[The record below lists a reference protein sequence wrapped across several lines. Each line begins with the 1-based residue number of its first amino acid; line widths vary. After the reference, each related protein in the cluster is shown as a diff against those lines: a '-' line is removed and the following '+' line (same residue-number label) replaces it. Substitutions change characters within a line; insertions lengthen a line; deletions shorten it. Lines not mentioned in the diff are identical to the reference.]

1 MSERIRKRSAD
12 QVPAKTGGNKNVWR
26 KTKQP
31 GNRTTRTC
39 EIQEYCGACSSINE
53 RYEIGLNRKT
63 EDAVE
68 MFRRA
73 GLLNGVQVTPPFASP
88 QKLEYRCH
96 AKLAVAPAGAVVP
109 ELRKETGRF
118 GIGLYQ
124 PGSHEVVPINHCP
137 VHRRQIKRVMFDL
150 ETCLEESLLTPYNE
164 RTHTGDVRHIAIRS
178 AHLTNE
184 LMITFVVTREIKNEI
199 KAIVARLRERGH
211 LISSA
216 QMNINDIKG
225 NVIFGEESESV
236 VGSATMRERIC
247 ELDVELGPTSF
258 FQINPWQ
265 ADAMYRRI
273 ADLAGRPA
281 KDAVAWDL
289 YCGIGSISLVLARQG
304 FKVMGIEENPHAI
317 ANAERNANKNDVP
330 SPFFMAA
337 KVEDAVVGV
346 PQWSRN
352 PAVIVANPSRR
363 GMDPEAR
370 RVVRETLLACKGSR
384 LIYMSCEAETLAR
397 DLKDIVG
404 SGVVLRQIEPYD
416 MFPFTE
422 KMEWLAVVTSN

>member
-1 MSERIRKRSAD
+1 M
-12 QVPAKTGGNKNVWR
+12 
-26 KTKQP
+26 
-31 GNRTTRTC
+31 
-39 EIQEYCGACSSINE
+39 ACSSINE
-53 RYEIGLNRKT
+53 RYEIGLIRKT
-63 EDAVE
+63 ESSLE
-68 MFRRA
+68 MFRSA

-96 AKLAVAPAGAVVP
+96 AKLAIGPARSVVRD
-109 ELRKETGRF
+109 LQKEFGRF

-124 PGSHEVVPINHCP
+124 PGSHEIVPINHCP
-137 VHRRQIKRVMFDL
+137 VHRIQIKRVMFDL
-150 ETCLEESLLTPYNE
+150 ENLLEESDLTPYNE
-164 RTHTGDVRHIAIRS
+164 RNHSGDLRHIAIRA

-184 LMITFVVTREIKNEI
+184 LMLTFVVTREIKNDI
-199 KAIVARLRERGH
+199 KAIVARLKERGH

-216 QMNINDIKG
+216 QMNINTTKG
-225 NVIFGEESESV
+225 NVIFGDVSEAV

-273 ADLAGRPA
+273 GDLAGRPS
-281 KDAVAWDL
+281 KDGVAWDL

-304 FKVMGIEENPHAI
+304 FKVIGIEENPHAI

-330 SPFFMAA
+330 SPYFMAS
-337 KVEDAVVGV
+337 KVEDAVMNV
-346 PQWSRN
+346 PAWSRN
-352 PAVIVANPSRR
+352 PNVIIANPSRR

-370 RVVRETLLACKGSR
+370 RVVRETLQSCKGSR
-384 LIYMSCEAETLAR
+384 FIYMSCEAETLAR
-397 DLKDIVG
+397 DLKDIIG
-404 SGVVLRQIEPYD
+404 AGVTLRQIEPYD